1 MKPEHKR
8 FHISKVTFHCY
19 TELVWSKMLFGITL
33 MTNEGV
39 LAVQVG
45 KLIVGVYW

>member
-1 MKPEHKR
+1 MR
-8 FHISKVTFHCY
+8 FHIGKITFHCY
-19 TELVWSKMLFGITL
+19 IEPKWSKMLFGITL